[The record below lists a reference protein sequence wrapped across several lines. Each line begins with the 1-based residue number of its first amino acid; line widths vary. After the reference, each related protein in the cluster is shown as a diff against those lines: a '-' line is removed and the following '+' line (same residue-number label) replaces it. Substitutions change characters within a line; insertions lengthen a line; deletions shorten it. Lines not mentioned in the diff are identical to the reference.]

1 MDELKRYIFEK
12 WPQTVRE
19 TPFGS
24 VGEEDRLIA
33 LPRPYTVPCTD
44 GHFQEMYYW
53 DTYFTNRG
61 LLLSDRLRTVLDN
74 IENFIYLIDTY
85 GMIPNGSHK
94 SMLNRSQP
102 PFFALM
108 VRDVYRQTGDKKWLA
123 RCVTAL
129 EKEYAFWQSR
139 RKSENGLNHYS
150 CDADEARLA
159 RSVKM
164 YAERTGIDHDTDL
177 LYWGKN
183 ILAEAES
190 GWDFCARFDGRCH
203 EYNAVDL
210 NALLWFYEKLLAF
223 SARELSVGD
232 GAEWEQKAAKR
243 YEKMREL
250 MHGEDGV
257 FYDYCYTEQKRSVVR
272 SAASFFP
279 YFVGMCE
286 TDGGVDALLNALEL
300 PFGVQASERAGDA
313 PFQWAQINGWPC
325 LQLVAVEGL
334 SRVGREDDAARI
346 AKNFVC
352 AVEQTFAKTGKLFE
366 KYNLIEGSADAVSEY
381 GTPEMMGWTAG
392 VYLVLKKKLRAD
404 NGVLSL

>member
-1 MDELKRYIFEK
+1 MEELKAYILQK

-19 TPFGS
+19 TPLGS
-24 VGEEDRLIA
+24 VKDEDRLIA
-33 LPRPYTVPCTD
+33 LPRPYTVPCAD

-61 LLLSDRLRTVLDN
+61 LILSGRLQTVLDN

-85 GMIPNGSHK
+85 GFIPNGSHK

-102 PFFALM
+102 PFFGLM
-108 VRDVYRQTGDKKWLA
+108 VSDIYRETGDKVWLA
-123 RCVTAL
+123 RCVEAL
-129 EKEYAFWQSR
+129 KKEYDFRESK
-139 RKSENGLNHYS
+139 RKCENGLNYYS
-150 CDADEARLA
+150 ADADEARLA
-159 RSVKM
+159 RAVNM
-164 YAERTGIDHDTDL
+164 YAERTGIFRKGDST
-177 LYWGKN
+177 YWGRN

-210 NALLWFYEKLLAF
+210 NALLWFDEQFLAF
-223 SARELSVGD
+223 AARELGTGD
-232 GAEWEQKAAKR
+232 ATEWEEKAAKR
-243 YEKMREL
+243 YEKMTKL
-250 MHGEDGV
+250 MRGEDGIY
-257 FYDYCYTEQKRSVVR
+257 YDYSYAEGKRSAVR

-286 TDGGVDALLNALEL
+286 TDAGVDVLLDALEL
-300 PFGVQASERAGDA
+300 PFGVQASERVGDTV
-313 PFQWAQINGWPC
+313 FQWAQINGWPC

-334 SRVGREDDAARI
+334 LRVGRPTDAMRI
-346 AKNFVC
+346 AGKYVR

-366 KYNLIEGSADAVSEY
+366 KYNLLVGSADAVSEY

-392 VYLVLKKKLRAD
+392 VYLALQDYLQQ
-404 NGVLSL
+404 

>member
-61 LLLSDRLRTVLDN
+61 LALSGRLQTVLDN
-74 IENFIYLIDTY
+74 IENFIYLINTY

-102 PFFALM
+102 PFFGLM
-108 VRDVYRQTGDKKWLA
+108 VRDVYRRTGDKAWLA
-123 RCVTAL
+123 HCVAAL
-129 EKEYAFWQSR
+129 EKEYAFWESK

-150 CDADEARLA
+150 SDADEARLI

-164 YAERTGIDHDTDL
+164 YGERTGIIYKDDL
-177 LYWGKN
+177 PYWGKN

-190 GWDFCARFDGRCH
+190 GWDFCARFEGRCH

-210 NALLWFYEKLLAF
+210 NALLWFDEKFLAF
-223 SARELSVGD
+223 SARELGVGD
-232 GAEWEQKAAKR
+232 GAEWEQKATQRYAK
-243 YEKMREL
+243 MAEL
-250 MHGEDGV
+250 MRGEDGV
-257 FYDYCYTEQKRSVVR
+257 FYDYSYAEKKRSAVR

-279 YFVGMCE
+279 YFVGMCD
-286 TDGGVDALLNALEL
+286 TDAGVNALLDALEL
-300 PFGVQASERAGDA
+300 PFGVQASERVGDTA
-313 PFQWAQINGWPC
+313 FQWAQINGWPC

-334 SRVGREDDAARI
+334 LRVGRDVDATRLAE
-346 AKNFVC
+346 KYVC
-352 AVEQTFAKTGKLFE
+352 AVEQTFVKTGKLFE
-366 KYNLIEGSADAVSEY
+366 KYNLLEGSADAVSEY

-392 VYLVLKKKLRAD
+392 VYLTLKHFLEERA
-404 NGVLSL
+404 GK